1 MIDLEAGRFEQASV
15 WFREAIEWQR
25 KALAPNPSNPEY
37 RQFLANHLHNLGNA
51 LRDQGKLSEVIAAYR
66 EAMRLNPDLALAH
79 FNLGNAL
86 RDQGKPS
93 EAIAEYREAIR
104 LKPDGMDFHY
114 NLSNTFLDL
123 REPDEAITDLRE
135 VIRVAPGFAEA
146 HCNLGHALRAKGEHA
161 ESLAEFRRGHELGS
175 KRPGWRYPSR
185 EWVAE
190 AERAA
195 AITQRLP
202 AVLKGEDKP
211 GDAAEGLAFAQLCY
225 NSGRYA
231 DDRLWADALATDAK
245 LADDRQAVH
254 RYNAACAAVM
264 AASGAGKDERPPD
277 DTARAKLR
285 QQALDWLK
293 AELAVGAKFVESGPP
308 QAKAFIA
315 QTLKHWQEDTDLAGV
330 RGDNAIEALPQADR
344 AAWRALWADV
354 SALLEKGRAAAE
366 AVK

>member
-1 MIDLEAGRFEQASV
+1 
-15 WFREAIEWQR
+15 
-25 KALAPNPSNPEY
+25 
-37 RQFLANHLHNLGNA
+37 
-51 LRDQGKLSEVIAAYR
+51 
-66 EAMRLNPDLALAH
+66 
-79 FNLGNAL
+79 
-86 RDQGKPS
+86 
-93 EAIAEYREAIR
+93 
-104 LKPDGMDFHY
+104 MDFHY

-123 REPDEAITDLRE
+123 RKPDEAITELRE
-135 VIRVAPGFAEA
+135 VIRLAPGFAEA
-146 HCNLGHALRAKGEHA
+146 HCNLGHALGAKGEHA

-231 DDRLWADALATDAK
+231 AAARLWADALAADAK

-254 RYNAACAAVM
+254 RYNAACAAAM

-285 QQALDWLK
+285 KQALAWLK
-293 AELAVGAKFVESGPP
+293 AELAVWAKLLESAPP
-308 QAKAFIA
+308 DAKAFIV
-315 QTLKHWQEDTDLAGV
+315 QTLKHWQGDTDLAAV
-330 RGDNAIEALPQADR
+330 RDDKAIEALPEADR

-354 SALLEKGRAAAE
+354 SALLEKACAAAE
-366 AVK
+366 AQK